1 MTRPVVV
8 LGAVVAALAVGL
20 GTADATAGRPRAPE
34 TLVTA
39 GSTTTVK
46 QATVVCPDARGGVAQ
61 QVTWVRAAGS
71 GSGVTEGQPTITAT
85 AVTSKPQDFAN
96 AGAEIGLI
104 PYGLAFGGRID
115 KGTRALAFTGT
126 GGSAVGLGAVQVTRA
141 TSGLSRG
148 LAAVSCAEPGTAFTF
163 VGGSTI
169 VGNELKLV
177 LTNIDNADAI
187 VNLTLLGAKGP
198 LNLTGASNG
207 IEVKP
212 HQRRSIDLV
221 KLGPG
226 EIALTAMVTAVTG
239 RVAAAEIT
247 TRRDGDIPRGIEWIP
262 DAGPASRRALVP
274 GMTEDPGKKTLVL
287 ADPGT
292 EAANVTV
299 QVVSD
304 TGTFT
309 PAGLE
314 SVTVDPGSVTAVNV
328 TSALAGH
335 PGALLVTSDR
345 PVAAAASQEV
355 GSTTS
360 PTTDVSWSAQTPTLN
375 GTAVLPA
382 VPLSSAA
389 KRDVLVYFT
398 AVHAAATITV
408 TPTGQV
414 DPTQSTPPQPV
425 HVQVPAGQT
434 VAADLAALL
443 GTPDGNLAVEISSDQ
458 SGGPVT
464 ASAVFREA
472 AADGT
477 MAAQVGL
484 VSVPGIIV
492 LPSVREDPTVAGARP
507 GEIHPSSAP

>member
-1 MTRPVVV
+1 MTRPVLV

-20 GTADATAGRPRAPE
+20 GTADAQAGRPHPPA
-34 TLVTA
+34 TVVTA

-71 GSGVTEGQPTITAT
+71 GAGILDGQAAITAT

-96 AGAEIGLI
+96 AGAAIGLV
-104 PYGLAFGGRID
+104 PFGLSFGGRID
-115 KGTRALAFTGT
+115 KGTRALAFTGS
-126 GGSAVGLGAVQVTRA
+126 GASAVGLGAVQVTRA
-141 TSGLSRG
+141 TTGLSRG
-148 LAAVSCAEPGTAFTF
+148 LAAVSCTEPGTAFSF

-177 LTNIDNADAI
+177 LTNIDDADAI

-198 LNLTGASNG
+198 LNLTGASDG

-226 EIALTAMVTAVTG
+226 ETELTAMVTAVTG
-239 RVAAAEIT
+239 RVAAAELT

-262 DAGPASRRALVP
+262 DAGPASRRTLVP
-274 GMTEDPGKKTLVL
+274 GMTEDAGKKTLVL

-304 TGTFT
+304 SGTFT

-314 SVTVDPGSVTAVNV
+314 SVTVDPGSVTSINV

-335 PGALLVTSDR
+335 PGALLVTSDQ
-345 PVAAAASQEV
+345 PVSAAASQEV

-360 PTTDVSWSAQTPTLN
+360 PTTDVSWSAQTPPLS
-375 GTAVLPA
+375 GTAVLPT
-382 VPLSSAA
+382 VPLSGSA
-389 KRDVLVYFT
+389 KRDVLLYLT
-398 AVHAAATITV
+398 AVHDAATVTI
-408 TPTGQV
+408 TPTAPV
-414 DPTQSTPPQPV
+414 DPTQSSPPQPV

-434 VAADLAALL
+434 VAADLATLL
-443 GTPDGNLAVEISSDQ
+443 GATNGDLAVQVSSDS
-458 SGGPVT
+458 SGGAVT

-484 VSVPGIIV
+484 VAVPGVIQ
-492 LPSVREDPTVAGARP
+492 LPAVREDPTVAGARP